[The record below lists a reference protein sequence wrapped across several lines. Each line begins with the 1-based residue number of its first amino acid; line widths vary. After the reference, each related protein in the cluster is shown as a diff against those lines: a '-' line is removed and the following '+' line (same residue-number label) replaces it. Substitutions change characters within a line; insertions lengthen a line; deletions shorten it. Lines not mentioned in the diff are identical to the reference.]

1 MLLTFN
7 AGTKRWETGVI
18 ANLSSGSC
26 EEVYLGGEKRVE
38 GEGGERS
45 EEDKKNRLW
54 VMWLG
59 RWKSMVQEHMLYF
72 SQPPLEIF
80 VGSVELFHFVVDCV
94 ELEVGISDEARKTTA
109 DLF

>member
-7 AGTKRWETGVI
+7 VGTKRWETEVI
-18 ANLSSGSC
+18 AKLCSDSC
-26 EEVYLGGEKRVE
+26 EEVYLGGEERVK
-38 GEGGERS
+38 GEGAKRS

-59 RWKSMVQEHMLYF
+59 RWKSMVEEHMLYF

-80 VGSVELFHFVVDCV
+80 VGCVELFHFVVDCV
-94 ELEVGISDEARKTTA
+94 ELEVGSSDEVTKTIV
-109 DLF
+109 DSL

>member
-7 AGTKRWETGVI
+7 VGTKRWETGVI
-18 ANLSSGSC
+18 AKLSSGSC
-26 EEVYLGGEKRVE
+26 EEVYLGGEERVE

-59 RWKSMVQEHMLYF
+59 RWKSMVEEHMLYF
-72 SQPPLEIF
+72 SQPPLEIL
-80 VGSVELFHFVVDCV
+80 VATVELVHFDVDYF
-94 ELEVGISDEARKTTA
+94 ELGVDTLDEVMKTIV
-109 DLF
+109 DLL

>member
-7 AGTKRWETGVI
+7 FGTKRWETEVI
-18 ANLSSGSC
+18 AKLSSGSC
-26 EEVYLGGEKRVE
+26 EEVYLGGEERVE

-54 VMWLG
+54 MVWLG
-59 RWKSMVQEHMLYF
+59 RWKSMVEEHMLYF

-80 VGSVELFHFVVDCV
+80 VGSVEHVHIVVDCV
-94 ELEVGISDEARKTTA
+94 ELEVGSPDETNKTTV
-109 DLF
+109 DLL